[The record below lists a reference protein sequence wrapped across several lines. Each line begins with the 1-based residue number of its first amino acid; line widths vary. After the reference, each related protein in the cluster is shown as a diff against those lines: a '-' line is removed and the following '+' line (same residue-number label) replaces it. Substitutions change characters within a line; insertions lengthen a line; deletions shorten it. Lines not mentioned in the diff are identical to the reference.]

1 MDQLQETI
9 KECYARADEIE
20 KSGIYKDTGMHLR
33 EMVQF
38 DFLQFLAYLCFS
50 DGADMRAELAFIK
63 NYLGYDFDI
72 ARLNQFKY
80 QRLAVNYNTD
90 PPRSLTYYTLRDL
103 REKKTTS
110 KESMA
115 HQLLN
120 AFQELGEAF
129 IACNNVSSPLEIG
142 RMTSYMNTM
151 QQYLRS
157 YGFSGLQ
164 TIYNLNWNKNASGSS
179 NNNSSSNAGGGGKK
193 SASDSLSS
201 SGKTSIT
208 ASADPSKASGQKTA
222 SDSKEVNV
230 DEILEELNSLIGLD
244 SVKQDIQNLV
254 NIIKVQKLREDRGMK
269 QPNISLH
276 MVFSGNP
283 GTGKTTVARL
293 LANIYKGLGVLSS
306 GHLVEVDR
314 SNLVVGYVGQ
324 TATKTA
330 QVIDDALGGV
340 LFIDEAYT
348 LTAKKG
354 ENDFGQ
360 EAVDTLLKAMEDHR
374 DDLIVIVAGYPDLME
389 EFLNSNP
396 GLRSRFNKYIF
407 FADYTTEELI
417 KILELNCKKQQY
429 KMTRAAKNAATKY
442 FEQKVHEH
450 SENFANAREVRN
462 FMERAI
468 AHQASRIV
476 TLGDN
481 VADDV
486 LITFEKEDFLAAE
499 KQ

>member
-63 NYLGYDFDI
+63 SYLGYDFDI

-80 QRLAVNYNTD
+80 QRLAVNYNTN
-90 PPRSLTYYTLRDL
+90 PPRSLTYFTLRDL

-164 TIYNLNWNKNASGSS
+164 TIYNLNWNKNASDSS
-179 NNNSSSNAGGGGKK
+179 ITGDSGKK
-193 SASDSLSS
+193 SVSDSS
-201 SGKTSIT
+201 SGKNSGT
-208 ASADPSKASGQKTA
+208 ASADPSKASGQRTT
-222 SDSKEVNV
+222 SDFKEVNV

-254 NIIKVQKLREDRGMK
+254 NIIKVQKLREARGMK

-486 LITFEKEDFLAAE
+486 LITFEKEDFLAAAIS
-499 KQ
+499 

>member
-9 KECYARADEIE
+9 NNCYERADEIE
-20 KSGIYKDTGMHLR
+20 KSGVYKDTGMKLR

-80 QRLAVNYNTD
+80 QRLAVNYNTN

-129 IACNNVSSPLEIG
+129 IACNNICSPLEIG

-164 TIYNLNWNKNASGSS
+164 TIYNLNWNKNASGSDS
-179 NNNSSSNAGGGGKK
+179 GKK
-193 SASDSLSS
+193 NASDSLST
-201 SGKTSIT
+201 SGQNSGTS
-208 ASADPSKASGQKTA
+208 ASVKSNASGQTNK
-222 SDSKEVNV
+222 SGSEDMNV
-230 DEILEELNSLIGLD
+230 DVILEELNSLIGLE

-254 NIIKVQKLREDRGMK
+254 NIIKVQKLREARGMK

-442 FEQKVHEH
+442 FDQKVHEH